1 MKKILLI
8 VICLILSI
16 TLTNAQSQNT
26 SPIIKI
32 GDKNYYIH
40 TIEAGQTV
48 SSISRQYDISP
59 RTIIEENPMA
69 VETLRPGQILKIP
82 VQVSDKQM
90 SRRAKRKNFVEHKI
104 NAGETLYSIAK
115 KYDIS
120 IAELMADNSNA
131 DPVTL
136 SIGEILLIRRKGI
149 GSSNQSEL
157 NEEMNQYK
165 EHLDKFSD
173 EHIHHIVVAKETV
186 YGLSKRYE
194 TTEEELLRLNPE
206 VAESGLK
213 IGSIIKLPRL
223 KPQQPSTNEQEARS
237 EVLTFRTLPQEP
249 EEQSFKPV
257 DGAINVALML
267 PFTTDGKTNES
278 FIDFYRGIMMALGV
292 LKDEGLNISLS
303 LVDTER
309 SADKVYH
316 TLNDAAFQYT
326 NLIIGPVYEE
336 TFARAAAFAYQH
348 NIPIVSP
355 LAQVSAEFP
364 NVFQIAPDKHKR
376 AELLGQYLSFERNVL
391 VIRPENDTDNEFEN
405 EIKPFLPDS
414 CHYIEYN
421 DLTEITIIDS
431 LLSVEKEN
439 LVVLL
444 STKETLTEEILARVS
459 SSQNTIATQGGI
471 TPRIHVLGSSKLS
484 RFQNIDK
491 ELYFKLNVTYPT
503 NYHSDRSNDKV
514 AKFDEQ
520 FLDKFNKL
528 PSAYA
533 YRGYEVAMLFIP
545 NIKSNLTDNLLMGK
559 YVHLQIPYRFVR
571 TETGKIV
578 NNQWQLVHYK
588 NDYTI
593 ELLNFE
599 TY

>member
-1 MKKILLI
+1 MKRFFIL
-8 VICLILSI
+8 VVCLILNLS
-16 TLTNAQSQNT
+16 LSAQIQDKT
-26 SPIIKI
+26 PIVKI

-40 TIEAGQTV
+40 TIESGQTI
-48 SSISRQYDISP
+48 SSISRQYNIPTRS
-59 RTIIEENPMA
+59 IIAENPMA
-69 VETLRPGQILKIP
+69 VEILRPGQILKIP

-104 NAGETLYSIAK
+104 IAGETLYSIAK

-136 SIGEILLIRRKGI
+136 SIGEVLLIRRKGI

-157 NEEMNQYK
+157 NEELNQYK
-165 EHLDKFSD
+165 EHLDKLTD
-173 EHIHHIVVAKETV
+173 DYVHHIVAAKETV
-186 YGLSKRYE
+186 YGLSKQYGIS
-194 TTEEELLRLNPE
+194 EEELLNLNPE

-213 IGSIIKLPRL
+213 IGAIIRLPRPQ
-223 KPQQPSTNEQEARS
+223 PQQPATEQQEASS
-237 EVLTFRTLPQEP
+237 ETLTFKTLPQEP
-249 EEQSFKPV
+249 VEQSFKPV
-257 DGAINVALML
+257 DGAIRVVLML
-267 PFTTDGKTNES
+267 PFSTDGKPNES
-278 FIDFYRGIMMALGV
+278 FIDFYRGVLIALGE
-292 LKDEGLNISLS
+292 LKDEGTEVSLT

-316 TLNDAAFQYT
+316 TLNHAEFQHT

-364 NVFQIAPDKHKR
+364 NVFQIAPEKHKR
-376 AELLGQYLSFERNVL
+376 TELLGKYFTFDRNVL
-391 VIRPENDTDNEFEN
+391 VIRPDNDTDSEFEN

-414 CHYIEYN
+414 CHYIEYT
-421 DLTEITIIDS
+421 DSTEITIIDS

-444 STKETLTEEILARVS
+444 SSEETLTEEILARVS
-459 SSQNTIATQGGI
+459 SSQNTIAAEGGI
-471 TPRIHVLGSSKLS
+471 TPRIHTLGSSRLS

-503 NYHSDRSNDKV
+503 NYHTDRSNDKV
-514 AKFDEQ
+514 ARFDEL
-520 FLDKFNKL
+520 FLTKFNKL
-528 PSAYA
+528 PSVFA
-533 YRGYEVAMLFIP
+533 YRGYEVAMLFI
-545 NIKSNLTDNLLMGK
+545 SNLDSNLADNVQMGRYVYLQMPYKFDKTDS
-559 YVHLQIPYRFVR
+559 
-571 TETGKIV
+571 GKIV
-578 NNQWQLVHYK
+578 NNQWQLVRYK

-599 TY
+599 TF